1 MWLDLKKC
9 TFVIFVITMFSLFAV
24 QPAFSLESDFVS
36 TGNGIVG
43 APTTTSYADL
53 LNGNID
59 KENNPQGLKF
69 ENVSIDRVTLHQSK
83 YNVLDSPGT
92 FNINFNIPEGYKF
105 IIEIV
110 TSNGYH
116 QYIVNDITVSINKGE
131 GCKINSTDA
140 GVHSYTFYLINKG
153 ENSIDKTHNI
163 PGNKEQWFNSS
174 PGGCNIHVE
183 GRMGGETNTIGHLEF
198 YIIMFQQ

>member
-9 TFVIFVITMFSLFAV
+9 TFVIFVITMFSLLAV

-43 APTTTSYADL
+43 TPTTTSYADL

-69 ENVSIDRVTLHQSK
+69 DNVSIDRVTLHQNK
-83 YNVLDSPGT
+83 DNVLDSPGT

-116 QYIVNDITVSINKGE
+116 QYIVNDITVSINGE
-131 GCKINSTDA
+131 TGYKINSTDA
-140 GVHSYTFYLINKG
+140 GVHSYTFFLINKG
-153 ENSIDKTHNI
+153 ENSIDMAHNV

-198 YIIMFQQ
+198 YIIMSQQ

>member
-1 MWLDLKKC
+1 MWLDLKKY
-9 TFVIFVITMFSLFAV
+9 TFVIFVITMFSLLAV

-36 TGNGIVG
+36 TGNSTVG
-43 APTTTSYADL
+43 VPTTTSYADL
-53 LNGNID
+53 LNGNIN
-59 KENNPQGLKF
+59 NNPQGLKF
-69 ENVSIDRVTLHQSK
+69 KNVSIDRVTLHQSK
-83 YNVLDSPGT
+83 DNVLDSPGT
-92 FNINFNIPEGYKF
+92 FNINFNMPEGYKF

-116 QYIVNDITVSINKGE
+116 QYIVNDITVSING
-131 GCKINSTDA
+131 GTGYKIDSTDA
-140 GVHSYTFYLINKG
+140 GVHSYTFFLINKG
-153 ENSIDKTHNI
+153 ENSIDMTHQI

-198 YIIMFQQ
+198 YIIMSQQ